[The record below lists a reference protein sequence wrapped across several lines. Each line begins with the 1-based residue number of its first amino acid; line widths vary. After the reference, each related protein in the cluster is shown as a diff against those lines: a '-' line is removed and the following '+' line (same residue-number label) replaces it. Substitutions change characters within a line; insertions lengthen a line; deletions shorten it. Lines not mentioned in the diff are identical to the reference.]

1 MPAQLA
7 ALLALS
13 FGPANMVRGALTSM
27 MFMLAMLPA
36 LSQYM
41 GTARVSKGLASTVE
55 SSIYTCEK
63 GRRSDIGRSTTLDGA
78 TFTVPAANAW
88 FDASMPWASD
98 LHNVCTGKTF
108 TTYQLALATLSG
120 SDIVTIDPNGE
131 LLTFFMFVDNYA
143 EVYVNGVPVG
153 KDRVPFTQF
162 NSSVMRV
169 RVERPFTIAIR
180 AVDWEESL
188 GIGVELNG
196 GDAFHPGDGGFVM
209 VITDSADRIVA
220 TSDATWRAQTF
231 YTAPIVD
238 LSCPDEQGTLRRSS
252 RCATSGIGS
261 FADIYALHWTVP
273 QDWNLESF
281 DDSSWPLA
289 SVYTIA
295 DVGVLNKPAYTNF
308 RDVFE
313 RTPRSASFIWSSN
326 LILDN
331 EVLIRARIDAP
342 TNVDDGAS
350 SSLVFID
357 YDNATHVV
365 RLVAADHALLSEE
378 WMLEAFSVTGRSV
391 GRSNGSMSLADQP
404 SGVYIIR
411 ATCRGRV
418 VAASVQR

>member
-1 MPAQLA
+1 MPAELA
-7 ALLALS
+7 ALVALS
-13 FGPANMVRGALTSM
+13 FGPASMFRGALTSV
-27 MFMLAMLPA
+27 MFMLVVLPA

-55 SSIYTCEK
+55 SSIYTCDK
-63 GRRSDIGRSTTLDGA
+63 GRRADIGRSTTLDGT
-78 TFTVPAANAW
+78 TFTVPAATAW

-108 TTYQLALATLSG
+108 TTYQQALMALSG
-120 SDIVTIDPNGE
+120 SDIVTIDPSGE

-162 NSSVMRV
+162 NSSVVRV
-169 RVERPFTIAIR
+169 RVERPFTIAVR

-188 GIGVELNG
+188 GIGVELNA
-196 GDAFHPGDGGFVM
+196 GDASHPGDGGFVM
-209 VITDSADRIVA
+209 VVVDSADRIIA

-238 LSCPDEQGTLRRSS
+238 LSCPEEQGALRSSS

-261 FADIYALHWTVP
+261 FANIYALHWEVP

-281 DDSSWPLA
+281 DDTGWPLA
-289 SVYTIA
+289 SVYTTA

-313 RTPRSASFIWSSN
+313 RAPRAASFIWSTN

-342 TNVDDGAS
+342 TSVGETHDAQH
-350 SSLVFID
+350 VWID
-357 YDNATHVV
+357 YDKNMDVV
-365 RLVAADHALLSEE
+365 RMVTSDNPDRCDEC
-378 WMLEAFSVTGRSV
+378 MLTVFSLAGTCIGTER
-391 GRSNGSMSLADQP
+391 GSLSLADHP
-404 SGVYIIR
+404 PGAYIV
-411 ATCRGRV
+411 RGIYQGQ
-418 VAASVQR
+418 VAVARILR

>member
-1 MPAQLA
+1 MLALLA

-13 FGPANMVRGALTSM
+13 FGPANMFRGALTSV
-27 MFMLAMLPA
+27 MFMLVVLPA

-55 SSIYTCEK
+55 SSIYTCDK
-63 GRRSDIGRSTTLDGA
+63 GRRADIGRSTALDGIP
-78 TFTVPAANAW
+78 FTVPAATAW

-108 TTYQLALATLSG
+108 TTYQQALAALSG
-120 SDIVTIDPNGE
+120 SDIVTIDSGGE

-162 NSSVMRV
+162 NSSIMRV
-169 RVERPFTIAIR
+169 RVERPFTIAVR

-188 GIGVELNG
+188 GIGVELNN
-196 GDAFHPGDGGFVM
+196 GDAYHPGDGGFVM
-209 VITDSADRIVA
+209 VVVDSADRIIA

-238 LSCPDEQGTLRRSS
+238 LSCPEEVGLQRRSS
-252 RCATSGIGS
+252 RCATSNIGTY
-261 FADIYALHWTVP
+261 ANIYGLHWVVP
-273 QDWNLESF
+273 EDWNRESF
-281 DDSSWPLA
+281 DDSGWPNATIYSA
-289 SVYTIA
+289 S
-295 DVGVLNKPAYTNF
+295 DVGVMNKPAYTNF

-313 RTPRSASFIWSSN
+313 RAPRAASFIWSTN

-342 TNVDDGAS
+342 TSVGETHDAQH
-350 SSLVFID
+350 VWID
-357 YDNATHVV
+357 YDKNMDVV
-365 RLVAADHALLSEE
+365 RMVTTDNADRCDECTLTV
-378 WMLEAFSVTGRSV
+378 FSLTGTCLGTAR
-391 GRSNGSMSLADQP
+391 GILSLADHP
-404 SGVYIIR
+404 PGAYIIR
-411 ATCRGRV
+411 GIYQGQV
-418 VAASVQR
+418 IVARILR